1 MFSITHNLEKLPPL
15 HVYTA
20 QAIMKSQGQRQP
32 RPQTNFLKIVYS
44 RKMRWGG
51 GWVKEAD

>member
-32 RPQTNFLKIVYS
+32 RPQTYFLKIIYS
-44 RKMRWGG
+44 RKMRWGR
-51 GWVKEAD
+51 GWVKETD